1 MAVNVFVLF
10 FGQQKLTYPIVSL
23 MIVSTVVLWKQEF
36 MENSYWNRKIMEKSD
51 LSKGISSKLAA
62 IFLVLHTTWTNIYV
76 KQVRNTNPNILE
88 VESLFFTPTT
98 ELLIKI
104 LIYLIAENQHESFYL
119 TSILSIAKLILHF
132 VLINNMNQ

>member
-1 MAVNVFVLF
+1 
-10 FGQQKLTYPIVSL
+10 
-23 MIVSTVVLWKQEF
+23 

-98 ELLIKI
+98 ELLT
-104 LIYLIAENQHESFYL
+104 FP
-119 TSILSIAKLILHF
+119 
-132 VLINNMNQ
+132 

>member
-1 MAVNVFVLF
+1 
-10 FGQQKLTYPIVSL
+10 

-62 IFLVLHTTWTNIYV
+62 IFLVLHTTWTNICYV

>member
-1 MAVNVFVLF
+1 MCLYFF
-10 FGQQKLTYPIVSL
+10 FGNKKTYPIVSL
-23 MIVSTVVLWKQEF
+23 MIVSIVVLWKQEF

-62 IFLVLHTTWTNIYV
+62 IFLVLHTTWTNICYV

>member
-1 MAVNVFVLF
+1 MCLYFF
-10 FGQQKLTYPIVSL
+10 FGNKKTYPIVSL

-62 IFLVLHTTWTNIYV
+62 IFLVLHTTWTNICYV